1 MVPFGLLSSIAVAAS
16 AAMKKTLEVAVAA
29 TVKTSGEILGLMMP
43 SSPNTTCGNRPPS
56 TGGWKMVSPPLI
68 YHMTLTAQL
77 MMFPYQ

>member
-43 SSPNTTCGNRPPS
+43 SSPNTTCRNRPPS
-56 TGGWKMVSPPLI
+56 TGGRKMVSLI
-68 YHMTLTAQL
+68 YHMTLAVQL